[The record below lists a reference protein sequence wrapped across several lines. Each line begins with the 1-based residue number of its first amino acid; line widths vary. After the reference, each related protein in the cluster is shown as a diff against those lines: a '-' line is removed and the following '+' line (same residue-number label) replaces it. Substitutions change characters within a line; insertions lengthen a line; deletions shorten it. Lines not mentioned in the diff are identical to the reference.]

1 MRIMTHMEKTLP
13 QPRGA
18 VKNRQAVAQL
28 RGKRRELARQIA
40 RVEAQI
46 SRLQPGRKAIP
57 VEQLDRLL
65 DDLSAGLTDL
75 PPLPHDFSR
84 ADLYEDHD

>member
-1 MRIMTHMEKTLP
+1 MRIMTRMEKTLER
-13 QPRGA
+13 PRGA
-18 VKNRQAVAQL
+18 VKNQRAVTQL

-40 RVEAQI
+40 RVDAQI

-65 DDLSAGLTDL
+65 DELSAGLTNL